1 MGPPMSI
8 VLVTATLLFLSQ
20 TPSGAPV
27 NDRETGETAEAA
39 RRAAEAAER
48 AAAAAE
54 RSAKVVEDMAKR
66 LEAAAAPEPVPA
78 PASEP
83 TGWTGAIGLNLI
95 AVTGSADT
103 LTFSTTGAADR
114 RWRDWVLSAKF
125 AAAYG
130 QSRVLEGAAPSVTAL
145 SAAGQL
151 RGERVLSGI
160 ASAFLLA
167 GAETDH
173 VKSIE
178 YRASGEG
185 GVAINWVERKQGEDT
200 ILLVRTDIGA
210 RYSYE
215 SRFQYY
221 PGPLQ
226 LDNVTLVAPS
236 LGIGF
241 RYNLSKEVAIVEEA
255 QAATNVVGE
264 ARIIASS
271 LTKLTAELTEGLAF
285 NTSFQV
291 NYDSAPAAG
300 KVPTDTILS
309 VGIEFAL

>member
-1 MGPPMSI
+1 MSI
-8 VLVTATLLFLSQ
+8 VLVTAAILVLSQ
-20 TPSGAPV
+20 TPPDASVA
-27 NDRETGETAEAA
+27 DREATDSAEAA

-54 RSAKVVEDMAKR
+54 RSARVVEEMAKR
-66 LEAAAAPEPVPA
+66 LEAVTAPKPEPA
-78 PASEP
+78 PTAEP

-114 RWRDWVLSAKF
+114 RWLDWVLSAKF

-130 QSRVLEGAAPSVTAL
+130 QSRVLEGAAPTVTAL

-178 YRASGEG
+178 YRASGEA
-185 GVAINWVERKQGEDT
+185 GVAINWVERKEGKDT
-200 ILLVRTDIGA
+200 ILLFRTDIGA
-210 RYSYE
+210 RYAYE

-221 PGPLQ
+221 PSPSQ

-255 QAATNVVGE
+255 QAATNIVGDS
-264 ARIIASS
+264 RTIASS
-271 LTKLTAELTEGLAF
+271 LTKLTAELTEGLSF

-291 NYDSAPAAG
+291 NFDSAPAAG

-309 VGIEFAL
+309 VGVEFAL